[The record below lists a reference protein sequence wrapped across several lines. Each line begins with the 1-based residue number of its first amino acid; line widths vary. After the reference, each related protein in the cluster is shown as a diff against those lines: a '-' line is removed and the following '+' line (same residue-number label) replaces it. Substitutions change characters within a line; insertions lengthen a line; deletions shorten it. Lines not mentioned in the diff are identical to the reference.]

1 MEEKQC
7 FLQDPVQ
14 CVQMTHKVVNYE
26 GETGCNCYSRGLE
39 HQDGLRNEQEDNPLW
54 KHCTLEHG
62 GEKVEQ
68 GGEREPDEINYM
80 DNFLHSRTFM

>member
-14 CVQMTHKVVNYE
+14 CVQMAQKVVNYE
-26 GETGCNCYSRGLE
+26 GELLFPRAGTPRW
-39 HQDGLRNEQEDNPLW
+39 NEQEDNPLW
-54 KHCTLEHG
+54 KHCTVEHG

-68 GGEREPDEINYM
+68 GGERELDEINCM
-80 DNFLHSRTFM
+80 DNFLHFWTFMY